1 MHIFPFSKRDGTKA
15 CEIKNHLNNAEKKQR
30 VKEVSILSKNQY
42 NVYKEGFIGKD
53 VEVLFEYEK
62 DGFLFGHSGEYIP
75 VMAKLDASKLNTIQK
90 VKIKYLKEDTLYSE

>member
-1 MHIFPFSKRDGTKA
+1 M
-15 CEIKNHLNNAEKKQR
+15 
-30 VKEVSILSKNQY
+30 
-42 NVYKEGFIGKD
+42 
-53 VEVLFEYEK
+53 LFEYEK